1 MLRHAGIFCCG
12 RRGCGS
18 VFAMRPRR
26 GYTIIIISYYIID
39 SSFSQAH
46 YTVILYVYRAAV
58 MLLRAVQS
66 QEKVLGAVTCAGKA
80 LKQRLLRIILIKHGN
95 GAHAG

>member
-1 MLRHAGIFCCG
+1 MQAYFAAGCG
-12 RRGCGS
+12 R
-18 VFAMRPRR
+18 VFAVLPRR
-26 GYTIIIISYYIID
+26 GYTMVIILYYIID
-39 SSFSQAH
+39 LPFSQAH